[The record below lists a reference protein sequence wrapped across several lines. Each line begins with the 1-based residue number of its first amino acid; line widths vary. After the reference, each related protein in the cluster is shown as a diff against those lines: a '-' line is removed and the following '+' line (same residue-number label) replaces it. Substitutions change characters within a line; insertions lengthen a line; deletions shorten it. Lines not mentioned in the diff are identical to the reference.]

1 MFKNQK
7 AFTLIEL
14 LVTVCV
20 LGVLLSLAVPS
31 FRSQIVNNRSVSNA
45 EELADAL
52 KYARAEAMK
61 TSNTITL
68 CPLDNKDSATEAD
81 DVCGSDWSKGW
92 LVVRDTAAA
101 VADAPVVANGDAIL
115 RRWATTGTKM
125 QYNFTPARTFVRFA
139 ALGVLSRDKGTSNAV
154 IRAHFEKCKGNAART
169 ITVGL
174 SGMIRVEAT
183 ACSAL

>member
-1 MFKNQK
+1 MLKNQK
-7 AFTLIEL
+7 AFTLVEL
-14 LVTVCV
+14 MVTITI
-20 LGVLLSLAVPS
+20 LGIAMAIALPAYNKTV
-31 FRSQIVNNRSVSNA
+31 INNRSVSNA
-45 EELADAL
+45 EELVDAL

-68 CPLDNKDSATEAD
+68 CPLDNKDTTTETD
-81 DVCGSDWSKGW
+81 DVCGNDWSKGW

-101 VADAPVVANGDAIL
+101 VTDAPEVADSDAIL
-115 RRWATTGTKM
+115 RRWAATGTEM

-139 ALGVLSRDKGTSNAV
+139 ALGVLSRDKGTNNAV
-154 IRAHFEKCKGNAART
+154 IEAHFEKCKGNAART

-183 ACSAL
+183 ACSAP